1 MSFEIVRAARL
12 SWQPVK
18 AGGSYAPE
26 EVDRARVAGSGQAGL
41 SNLET
46 RHTFVLSDLFN
57 PKNTWAAM
65 ISKFS
70 RYYEEEEKE
79 EKEEEDYHY
88 YQELEENYHY

>member
-1 MSFEIVRAARL
+1 MTRLSPALTVTMLPQGAALIEETGFKADMKMRSMSSEIVRAARL

-26 EVDRARVAGSGQAGL
+26 EVDRASVAGSGQAGL

-57 PKNTWAAM
+57 PKNT
-65 ISKFS
+65 
-70 RYYEEEEKE
+70 
-79 EKEEEDYHY
+79 
-88 YQELEENYHY
+88 